1 MSVFHICMWCLLVI
15 SVVHSQEMKT
25 ILLFTACLLNSNL
38 WTSCECHTVNKAFL
52 LNCSIYSLSHEKTP
66 LQDQILI
73 YVAFCFAKRKW
84 RLGTICKRRIVESPK
99 LTSVYWRTRST
110 QPWDWNW
117 LFWQTVKKKETC
129 VLWTIY
135 CELIEF
141 WARSSQNFFVAE
153 SLLPL
158 TDSSRNCGT
167 SRPNNFEL
175 PEKLAKAKQVQHK
188 NNLYVNF
195 LPESFSFWTLKY
207 ILIINADK
215 FEVPLTNTKLNNTSN
230 FFSVHSTRWAKLSMY
245 QSFVAIPWTRVHW
258 TVRT

>member
-52 LNCSIYSLSHEKTP
+52 LNCSMYSLSHEKTP

-117 LFWQTVKKKETC
+117 LFWQTVKKEGNLC
-129 VLWTIY
+129 LMDHLLWAHRVLSEKQSKFLCGRKFVTTY
-135 CELIEF
+135 GQF
-141 WARSSQNFFVAE
+141 SQ
-153 SLLPL
+153 L
-158 TDSSRNCGT
+158 RY
-167 SRPNNFEL
+167 
-175 PEKLAKAKQVQHK
+175 LAPK
-188 NNLYVNF
+188 
-195 LPESFSFWTLKY
+195 
-207 ILIINADK
+207 
-215 FEVPLTNTKLNNTSN
+215 
-230 FFSVHSTRWAKLSMY
+230 
-245 QSFVAIPWTRVHW
+245 
-258 TVRT
+258 